1 MIKSIMDL
9 DFNIKSNN
17 YGNYEVKRM
26 EISFKKER
34 EEGKEEDYYLIDWRL
49 V

>member
-17 YGNYEVKRM
+17 CGNYEVKRM
-26 EISFKKER
+26 EISFKRKER
-34 EEGKEEDYYLIDWRL
+34 KERKKIIILLTGD
-49 V
+49 